1 MPKNRS
7 KFAKELNKFTIN
19 AIGTAVFNKAQELVP
34 EGGSGNLKRS
44 GTISFDSKGFKITYS
59 APYAKQVHDGD
70 DGPLPQYIQ
79 RPKDHDRTYR
89 SPIKRGP
96 YKGASSRPV
105 SYPDGRDFG
114 SKRVVKWDDSPR
126 GWYTTDTPREGSR
139 WVEKAWDA
147 YVQEL
152 SQKERKFLTK
162 LGINLSS
169 KFEFS

>member
-7 KFAKELNKFTIN
+7 KFTKELIN
-19 AIGTAVFNKAQELVP
+19 AVGTAVFDKAQELVP

-44 GTISFDSKGFKITYS
+44 GTFSFDSKGFKITYS

-70 DGPLPQYIQ
+70 EGPLPQYIQ
-79 RPKDHDRTYR
+79 KPKDHTRTYR
-89 SPIKRGP
+89 NPIKRGA
-96 YKGASSRPV
+96 YKGLLSRPV
-105 SYPDGRDFG
+105 SYPNGRNFG
-114 SKRVVKWDDSPR
+114 SKRVVQWDGSPR

-147 YVQEL
+147 YVQGL
-152 SQKERKFLTK
+152 SPKERKFLMQ
-162 LGINLSS
+162 LGVDLSG

>member
-70 DGPLPQYIQ
+70 EGPLPQYIQ
-79 RPKDHDRTYR
+79 KPKDHTRTYR
-89 SPIKRGP
+89 NPIKRGA
-96 YKGASSRPV
+96 YKGLSARPV
-105 SYPDGRDFG
+105 SYPNGRNFG
-114 SKRVVKWDDSPR
+114 SKRVVQWDGSPR

-139 WVEKAWDA
+139 WIQKAWDA
-147 YVQEL
+147 YVQGL
-152 SQKERKFLTK
+152 SRKERKFLMK
-162 LGINLSS
+162 LGIDLSS
-169 KFEFS
+169 KFDFS

>member
-139 WVEKAWDA
+139 WLEKAWDA